1 MLLWL
6 DGMAHYAT
14 AQIRKKY
21 TTKDD
26 TNCTWSIA
34 AEGRT
39 ANCLKKVCS
48 VGGSTGYVEAVPLMT
63 QDGAWAQTASGVAG
77 FAFRVDDLDRVQT
90 ATQGSAIGNCVFAIY
105 EGVGWVL
112 AVTLNQNGTFSVYRH
127 HEAAFGVGSVYLG
140 SSIQGVRS
148 NVWSYVEFKWLIH
161 DSAGSF
167 IIRVNNVEVFSFTGD
182 TSASSFSQSFT
193 NKWNAVRYLQ
203 LASNAATA
211 GGDHPTFW
219 MCDSYLADL
228 TGSGDDIRDFIG
240 DCTVDKIVPNGAGN
254 VAGWTPLAGNNW
266 DNTEEVPPDDDT
278 TYNSTAAPTTR
289 DSYNFQNLPAGTEP
303 IGFQVLIYAR
313 KETAGAAVLKPTYRE
328 GGVTYDGPGQGIA
341 TPDEYRYLIQPYDVN
356 PATGLR
362 ATEAELNAAEFGV
375 LKAE

>member
-14 AQIRKKY
+14 AQIHKKY

-39 ANCLKKVCS
+39 ANCLKKVSS
-48 VGGSTGYVEAVPLMT
+48 VGTSHGYVEVAPLMN
-63 QDGAWAQTASGVAG
+63 QDGPWTPTASGVAG
-77 FAFRVDDLDRVQT
+77 FAFKVDDLDRITT
-90 ATQGSAIGNCVFAIY
+90 AYQGDVSGRSIFELY
-105 EGVGWVL
+105 EGQGPIL
-112 AVTLNQNGTFSVYRH
+112 AVSLNSNGTFGVYRRQ
-127 HEAAFGVGSVYLG
+127 EAAFGVNSIYLG

-148 NVWSYVEFKWLIH
+148 NVWSYLEFKWLIH

-167 IIRVNNVEVFSFTGD
+167 QIRLNNVLVFSFTGD
-182 TSASSFSQSFT
+182 TSASSFSHGYT
-193 NKWNAVRYLQ
+193 NVWTVVRYLQ
-203 LASNAATA
+203 LGSNAATA
-211 GGDHPTFW
+211 GGPHPTFW

-228 TGSGDDIRDFIG
+228 TGTGDDTRDFVG
-240 DCTVDKIVPNGAGN
+240 DCTVDKIVPDGAGN

-278 TYNSTAAPTTR
+278 TYNSTATPATR
-289 DSYNFQNLPAGTEP
+289 DSYTFQNLPAGTVP

-375 LKAE
+375 VKAE